1 MLPLVSVWIRTG
13 LEAQRYSIQPNGTTW
28 LWILWDFIKI
38 NTSWLSTLVH
48 QKKEKPFSFPLL
60 CGVFVG
66 FFLSLIFR
74 KGWSAYV
81 WTDKTA
87 RSVFCC
93 ISRESVTER
102 KQNKNNNFLFCFNLA
117 ELSNLEIQR
126 RSTCLYGQA
135 VKGKSLCWLVFQ
147 LEVFS
152 LASIKWKVCVCV
164 LPGWKQTS
172 GAGEGVFD
180 QASILQ
186 VQIIMLRS
194 EEGVFFGD
202 RTIFLF
208 SSCRLLCYT
217 GLSVRIGKRN
227 NARLRVFFNTFKKRK
242 KYLFSFW

>member
-1 MLPLVSVWIRTG
+1 MTFHFGAPKKRETFQFPPLVW
-13 LEAQRYSIQPNGTTW
+13 
-28 LWILWDFIKI
+28 
-38 NTSWLSTLVH
+38 
-48 QKKEKPFSFPLL
+48 SF
-60 CGVFVG
+60 CW

-102 KQNKNNNFLFCFNLA
+102 KQNKNDNFLFCFNLA

-152 LASIKWKVCVCV
+152 LASIKWKVCVSCLAENKHV
-164 LPGWKQTS
+164 VGLETIVGESRGRCLWPGFHS
-172 GAGEGVFD
+172 AGADHHAEV
-180 QASILQ
+180 
-186 VQIIMLRS
+186 R
-194 EEGVFFGD
+194 
-202 RTIFLF
+202 RRCFLW
-208 SSCRLLCYT
+208 R
-217 GLSVRIGKRN
+217 
-227 NARLRVFFNTFKKRK
+227 
-242 KYLFSFW
+242 